1 MSEERRERGGR
12 RREAGE
18 EGEEEREERKEREV
32 EREVEREKGGGR
44 KRGVREGSEE
54 VNKEEGGINHFSA
67 KIGRAYS
74 GAILGLLQDRE
85 HALRTFCSYS

>member
-1 MSEERRERGGR
+1 M
-12 RREAGE
+12 E
-18 EGEEEREERKEREV
+18 EGKEREV
-32 EREVEREKGGGR
+32 ERKKGGGR

-54 VNKEEGGINHFSA
+54 LNKEEGGIDHFSA

-74 GAILGLLQDRE
+74 GAILGLLRDRE